1 MSTLRHILETAESL
15 FFRYGV
21 KSVTM
26 DDVANELGISKKT
39 LYQAVPTKA
48 VLIDRIV
55 ENHIQ
60 AEVAM
65 IEDQRAQAVN
75 AIDEMLAVSRM
86 VGDTLRRMTPLL
98 LFDLRK
104 YYRQSWV
111 KINQLHRDHIYQII
125 RTNLV
130 KGQEEGLYRSD
141 FDPAVIARLYVIKAL
156 ALIDE
161 KYFPHDQHDK
171 AELVANHLTYHLH
184 GVLTEAGRQ
193 YLQTQSSCASGISS

>member
-1 MSTLRHILETAESL
+1 M
-15 FFRYGV
+15 

-39 LYQAVPTKA
+39 LYQVVPTKA
-48 VLIDRIV
+48 DLIDRIV
-55 ENHIQ
+55 DNHIR

-65 IEDQRAQAVN
+65 IEDQRAQAAN

-98 LFDLRK
+98 LYDLRK
-104 YYRQSWV
+104 YYRQTWV

-125 RTNLV
+125 RTNLE
-130 KGQEEGLYRSD
+130 KGQDEGLYRAD
-141 FDPAVIARLYVIKAL
+141 FDAAVIARLYVIKAL

-161 KYFPHDQHDK
+161 KHFPHDQYDK
-171 AELVANHLTYHLH
+171 ADLVANHLTYHLH

-193 YLQTQSSCASGISS
+193 YLQIQSSCASGISS